1 MVPDLNARYK
11 TGTKHV
17 VQWLANAA
25 LQHGQERHVF
35 SILPALEDASA
46 KLSTQNLVDLS
57 KLLVQGAAMDK
68 LPPEGIGDA
77 ILVLGDVIAGRRECA
92 DWYSQKPTTSS
103 SGSSSSSSATREDQ
117 THKHFIGVLQ
127 HVLQHLKDTVR
138 NSRLPENTTTT
149 TNREQDG
156 ISPRRKLVNVY
167 QALFVE
173 EPQVEIPSSTARKK
187 KLKPPRLPVKVELES
202 DGAAEKDFELWCFL
216 RECYNIRLFVR
227 DTWLSQQRGET
238 SVDIASQV
246 TTSALWLLNVSA
258 EELTSLFP
266 DFSDFGNVA
275 RYLEIESVSSGSNL
289 ESFKCNHSGLR
300 RDSVGCDEGGSPD
313 PSDLLCVRAFTG
325 LSLLKHSL
333 AECTNSS
340 TNVFDTILH
349 LRATHPLFEDI
360 LRSLPE
366 ITTLGKDITEHP
378 EIAHA
383 DPFTALVARYLQDL
397 PDEFSLSL
405 VMAFQLHMDLHEAV
419 ENKTRDDYSRMKTI
433 FEIITTDFARY
444 HKAALGV
451 PHVYR
456 LEKDFLRSDERDEI
470 SQSISRYKNALQ
482 STITGMRRPS
492 ALYERFPAL
501 VGHISWTLS
510 QSKHH
515 DGIDMCN
522 LDTAVISMMHL
533 YQACR
538 KTGIVKP
545 WEDLE
550 FIIAQQDPKALK
562 VELAG
567 PTSLQ
572 PMLHAAKCF
581 GILLGANRIEH
592 NKSRRKSIGQ
602 DGRAKLPSFPFVLN
616 RMPKMKNTSEFD
628 DTLAQHIELHG
639 GLQNQVM
646 RTAIY
651 HYANKVLASNP
662 EINEDG
668 EPTHLLSSV
677 QVLNVLRK
685 GLVKEAMGTYFDY
698 HGFLATVYQI
708 LADIQ
713 RLWASRSTSAPAQG
727 CLPHEL
733 VDEILW
739 DAANAEKGKKPSS
752 GLNIAGI
759 VLNNAVL
766 QIGSARVKRAR
777 WCCTGQVEE
786 NASRPQSSSTS
797 QDAAITAESNTSSVE
812 DAFAG
817 MKVTMKGTK
826 LDIKSPMITQAETEW
841 RTETQKLISEKATM
855 ISSGAGAEEMAAW
868 EERMKARKQE
878 LAALLGNF

>member
-1 MVPDLNARYK
+1 M
-11 TGTKHV
+11 
-17 VQWLANAA
+17 
-25 LQHGQERHVF
+25 
-35 SILPALEDASA
+35 
-46 KLSTQNLVDLS
+46 
-57 KLLVQGAAMDK
+57 
-68 LPPEGIGDA
+68 
-77 ILVLGDVIAGRRECA
+77 
-92 DWYSQKPTTSS
+92 
-103 SGSSSSSSATREDQ
+103 
-117 THKHFIGVLQ
+117 
-127 HVLQHLKDTVR
+127 
-138 NSRLPENTTTT
+138 
-149 TNREQDG
+149 
-156 ISPRRKLVNVY
+156 
-167 QALFVE
+167 
-173 EPQVEIPSSTARKK
+173 
-187 KLKPPRLPVKVELES
+187 
-202 DGAAEKDFELWCFL
+202 
-216 RECYNIRLFVR
+216 
-227 DTWLSQQRGET
+227 
-238 SVDIASQV
+238 
-246 TTSALWLLNVSA
+246 
-258 EELTSLFP
+258 
-266 DFSDFGNVA
+266 
-275 RYLEIESVSSGSNL
+275 
-289 ESFKCNHSGLR
+289 
-300 RDSVGCDEGGSPD
+300 GCDEGGSPD

-366 ITTLGKDITEHP
+366 ITTLGKDITDHP

-397 PDEFSLSL
+397 PEEFPLSL

-419 ENKTRDDYSRMKTI
+419 ASKTRDDYGRMRTI
-433 FEIITTDFARY
+433 FEIITTDFTKY
-444 HKAALGV
+444 HKAALAV
-451 PHVYR
+451 PYVSR
-456 LEKDFLRSDERDEI
+456 LEGEFLRSDERDEI
-470 SQSISRYKNALQ
+470 SQSVSRYNNALQ

-522 LDTAVISMMHL
+522 LDTAMISIMHL

-538 KTGIVKP
+538 RKDIVRP

-562 VELAG
+562 VDLSG
-567 PTSLQ
+567 PTSPQ

-651 HYANKVLASNP
+651 HYADKVITSNP

-677 QVLNVLRK
+677 QVLNVLRT
-685 GLVKEAMGTYFDY
+685 GLAKEEMGIYFDY
-698 HGFLATVYQI
+698 HGFSATVYQTF
-708 LADIQ
+708 ADIQ
-713 RLWASRSTSAPAQG
+713 RLWASKSGSAPAQG

-739 DAANAEKGKKPSS
+739 DAANAEKVKRPSL

-759 VLNNAVL
+759 VLNNAVM

-786 NASRPQSSSTS
+786 SGRSRPHSSSTIAGT
-797 QDAAITAESNTSSVE
+797 AAPAESTTSSVE

-817 MKVTMKGTK
+817 MKVTMKGTN
-826 LDIKSPMITQAETEW
+826 LDIKSPMITTAETEW
-841 RTETQKLISEKATM
+841 RTETQKLISEKAIM
-855 ISSGAGAEEMAAW
+855 ISSGAGADEMAAW

-878 LAALLGNF
+878 LAALLGKFNAC